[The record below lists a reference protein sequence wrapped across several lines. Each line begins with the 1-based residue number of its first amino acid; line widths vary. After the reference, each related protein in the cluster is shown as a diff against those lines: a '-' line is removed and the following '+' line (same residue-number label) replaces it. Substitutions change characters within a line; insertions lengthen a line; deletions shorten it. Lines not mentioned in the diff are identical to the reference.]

1 MWKLNYLLNGYPV
14 LNRELGIDI
23 QMILALC
30 NYMYIEVNH
39 AVLAFT
45 VRVIY
50 LYIVYV
56 HRAIL
61 MSTTCDVELQ
71 INVQLKIY
79 NFMKVKV
86 ALSFMYFQI
95 FSLVKFVW
103 SASLLQNPPSCLV
116 IQKCQFH
123 YSMWPKNSANVRW
136 HFLVTQKQC
145 HCQMTLSCDPKTV
158 PLSNDTSM
166 WPKKSRFVK
175 KL

>member
-1 MWKLNYLLNGYPV
+1 MYIASQNVDSFSNVIYIVWKFNYLLNGYPV

-45 VRVIY
+45 VRIIH

-71 INVQLKIY
+71 IYVQLKIY
-79 NFMKVKV
+79 HFMKVKV

-95 FSLVKFVW
+95 SSLIEF
-103 SASLLQNPPSCLV
+103 A
-116 IQKCQFH
+116 
-123 YSMWPKNSANVRW
+123 
-136 HFLVTQKQC
+136 
-145 HCQMTLSCDPKTV
+145 
-158 PLSNDTSM
+158 
-166 WPKKSRFVK
+166 
-175 KL
+175 